1 MITSALIVAAATS
14 MGGADSASWPISIQT
29 SGEDVSWTSPD
40 AVRPDGGEYDLQV
53 SITGVSVD
61 VTYFGFNFGPID
73 VSDQLPDSSFGGIVE
88 GPCPID
94 GGTTSILEP
103 PPPDPVTIA
112 FDIDLLLDDNGFGN
126 MLMDNIVLGT
136 ASTTIPIF
144 GEVTV
149 QLETIYVD
157 MVMDVVAIG
166 TPCSSDLNGD
176 AQTNVD
182 DILQLLGDYGT
193 SNPDSDVDGDGFVG
207 VNDVLALIAAWGPC

>member
-14 MGGADSASWPISIQT
+14 IGGADSASWPIAIQT
-29 SGEDVSWTSPD
+29 SGEDVSWASPD
-40 AVRPDGGEYDLQV
+40 AIRPDGGEYDLQV

-88 GPCPID
+88 GPCPIN

-103 PPPDPVTIA
+103 APPEPVTIA
-112 FDIDLLLDDNGFGN
+112 FDIELLLDDNGFGN
-126 MLMDNIVLGT
+126 ILMDNIVLGT
-136 ASTTIPIF
+136 ATTSIPIF

-149 QLETIYVD
+149 QLETVYVD
-157 MVMDVVAIG
+157 LVMDVVAIG

-193 SNPDSDVDGDGFVG
+193 SNPDSDVDGDGTVG